1 METSPHTL
9 LGAGKGLLL
18 VCATPQEARAFL
30 ADLGVGTLLARAEP
44 WHANS
49 MLPGLDLV
57 ISGVGK
63 ANAAAATALCLD
75 PARHAGALSVGIGG
89 LLPERESFA
98 PRVDAQVRGLQI
110 GHAVVSDRSVYADEG
125 IVTPEKFIHLHDM
138 GFPAGPW
145 EGSGPEAPNA
155 WREILR
161 DLSDAH
167 GVIATVSL
175 CSGTDAAAREV
186 VRRTGAVVEAMEGA
200 AVAHVAEMMGLRWGE
215 VRVVSNTTG
224 DRSAQRWEMP
234 VAMARLG
241 RLGAALCGVGAR

>member
-1 METSPHTL
+1 MGTSPHTI

-18 VCATPQEARAFL
+18 VCATPHEARAFL
-30 ADLGVGTLLARAEP
+30 ADLGMGTLLARAEP
-44 WHANS
+44 WHAIGP
-49 MLPGLDLV
+49 LPGLDLV

-63 ANAAAATALCLD
+63 ANAAAATARCLD

-89 LLPERESFA
+89 LLPRNNMFT
-98 PRVDAQVRGLQI
+98 PRVDTQDRDIHI
-110 GHAVVSDRSVYADEG
+110 GDVVISDRSVYADEG
-125 IVTPEKFIHLHDM
+125 IATPEKFIHLHDM

-145 EGSGPEAPNA
+145 EGSGPEAPSA
-155 WREILR
+155 WREVLHS
-161 DLSDAH
+161 LGDAH
-167 GVIATVSL
+167 GVIATVSS

-224 DRSAQRWEMP
+224 EI
-234 VAMARLG
+234 G
-241 RLGAALCGVGAR
+241 RASCRERV